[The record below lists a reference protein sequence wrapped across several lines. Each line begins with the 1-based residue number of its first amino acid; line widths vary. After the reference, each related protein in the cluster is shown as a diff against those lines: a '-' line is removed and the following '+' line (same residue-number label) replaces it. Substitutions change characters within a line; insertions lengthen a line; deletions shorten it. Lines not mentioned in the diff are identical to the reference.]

1 MRQQQFEL
9 KIPILALAQ
18 RRRRATAGR
27 RRGALFITLLGL
39 AMFLAI
45 PAFSQVVGGAI
56 SGTVRDQTGAVLPR
70 ANVSIQNVETG
81 FVRTLVSDGVGLYA
95 APSVAVGRYK
105 ITVSE
110 EGFQSQIKT
119 GIEIVVG
126 QSVEVD
132 FALSVGALQQSV
144 TVEVAPS
151 PVSLTL
157 QQTSGLVNERQVKDL
172 PLNGRSYDELVTLNP
187 AIVNYTSE
195 RSGGVG
201 TSNSSVGNMFS
212 ISGHRPQ
219 DNLFLLNGIEYT
231 GASLI
236 NVTPG
241 GASGQLLGVDA
252 VREFNVV
259 TDTYG
264 AEYGKRPG
272 GQVSIVTASGTNQSH
287 GTAYEFL
294 RNSALDSRNFFDQG
308 SIPSFQRNE
317 FGAALGGPIKKDK
330 LLYFGNYEGYRQN
343 LGLSDVTL
351 VPNNQARQ
359 GLVPNSSGTLTNVG
373 VASSVAP
380 LLALWPVANGPDLG
394 SGIAEAF
401 SHPLQR
407 IREDFG
413 TARIDDNLSSKDT
426 LFGVYTV
433 DDSGDSTPTAN
444 PLSSVVEY
452 LREQVVSL
460 QEQRVITASLLN
472 TARVGFSRAGYFFT
486 GQTPLNL
493 PGWVQGSPI
502 GAVVIGGGT
511 ALNAASQITAAGTNA
526 GSNLSAARNLFTVD
540 DHIFYTHGR
549 HQFEAGGWVQRIQ
562 ANDNLAQDQY
572 GQASFGSL
580 TNFLKGTV
588 GTFTV
593 VPSPTPVGW
602 RSLEAAWFVQ
612 DQVKL
617 RSNLNLRIG
626 FRAES
631 TDGWNE
637 SHDRASNF
645 VFVNGVIQ
653 TQPVV
658 GHSVFTDN
666 RAKFLPEP
674 RVGLAWDPFGK
685 SKTVIRAGFG
695 MYRSLLDDLDYRLD
709 QAAPF
714 NSTQSIKNVALS
726 TIQIVPGHSL
736 PAGSLISPSGIQP
749 NAQTPTVISYTLT
762 IEQQIATN
770 TTLSLGYIGS
780 RGYHELLSL
789 DANEPAPTVCPAGAC
804 PASLAAGT
812 IYYPTG
818 SPLSNPALTNTTTW
832 SSNGDSSYNALVVD
846 VNRRFGHGLQL
857 RGVYTYSK
865 NLDDGTAMNSSVGA
879 NAPGFVM
886 FPLNPRLDW
895 SPATTD
901 VRHLA
906 VINGSYELPVGTGKK
921 FLSTASGVK
930 GKLAE
935 GWRVS
940 AIESLQ
946 SGFPFTPQL
955 GFNPSNNGDSRNP
968 VRPSWNPAFTGNVIL
983 GGPNQYFNPNAF
995 VLPPAGTYGN
1005 AGRNVLNGAGLAGL
1019 DFSVLKSTAI
1029 SEKFHLQFRAEFFNL
1044 LNRANFGS
1052 PNAVVFSSASSTPAT
1067 TAGVITNTATT
1078 SRQIQFGL
1086 KLLF

>member
-1 MRQQQFEL
+1 MPAANSLGNNRRSAIFRL
-9 KIPILALAQ
+9 RSLAPWVVGLEV
-18 RRRRATAGR
+18 
-27 RRGALFITLLGL
+27 LL
-39 AMFLAI
+39 LAI
-45 PAFSQVVGGAI
+45 SLAVPGFSQVVGGAI
-56 SGTVRDQTGAVLPR
+56 SGTVRDQTGALLPG
-70 ANVSIQNVETG
+70 ATVSVENVETG
-81 FVRTLVSDGVGLYA
+81 FVRALVADGAGVYA

-105 ITVSE
+105 ITVSKQ
-110 EGFQSQIKT
+110 GFQSQIKT
-119 GIEIVVG
+119 GIEIFVG

-132 FALSVGALQQSV
+132 FALSVGALQQSL
-144 TVEVAPS
+144 TVEVVPP
-151 PVSLTL
+151 PVSLSL
-157 QQTSGLVNERQVKDL
+157 QQTSGLVNQRQVKDL
-172 PLNGRSYDELVTLNP
+172 PLNGRSYDELLTLNP

-201 TSNSSVGNMFS
+201 TSNSSVGNMFA

-259 TDTYG
+259 TGTYG

-272 GQVSIVTASGTNQSH
+272 GQVSIVTASGANQLH

-294 RNSALDSRNFFDQG
+294 RNSALDARNFFDQG
-308 SIPSFQRNE
+308 TVPPFQRDD

-330 LLYFGNYEGYRQN
+330 LLFFGNYEGYRQN

-351 VPNNQARQ
+351 VPDSQARL
-359 GLVPNSSGTLTNVG
+359 GFVPNSSGTLTNVG
-373 VASSVAP
+373 VAASVAP

-407 IREDFG
+407 VREDFG
-413 TARIDDNLSSKDT
+413 TARIDHNLSSKDT

-433 DDSGDSTPTAN
+433 DDSGDNTPTAN
-444 PLSSVVEY
+444 PLSSDLEY

-460 QEQRVITASLLN
+460 QEQRVITTSLLN

-486 GQTPLNL
+486 GQTPVNL
-493 PGWVQGSPI
+493 PGWVQGDPI
-502 GAVVIGGGT
+502 GAVVIGGGS
-511 ALNAASQITAAGTNA
+511 ALNAASQITLAGTNA
-526 GSNLSAARNLFTVD
+526 GSNLGTARNLFTLD
-540 DHIFYTHGR
+540 DHLFYSHGP
-549 HQFEAGGWVQRIQ
+549 HEFEAGVWVQRIQ

-580 TNFLKGTV
+580 TTFLKGTV

-626 FRAES
+626 LRAES
-631 TDGWNE
+631 TNGWNE

-645 VFVNGVIQ
+645 VFVDGVIQ

-658 GHSVFTDN
+658 GKSVFTDN
-666 RAKFLPEP
+666 RATFLPEP
-674 RVGLAWDPFGK
+674 RLGLAWDPFGR
-685 SKTVIRAGFG
+685 SQTVIRAGFG
-695 MYRSLLDDLDYRLD
+695 IYRSLLDDIDYRLD
-709 QAAPF
+709 QTAPF
-714 NSTQSIKNVALS
+714 NATQSLKNIALS
-726 TIQIVPGHSL
+726 TIQIVPGESL

-749 NAQTPTVISYTLT
+749 NAYTPTVISYTFT
-762 IEQQIATN
+762 IEQQIAPN
-770 TTLSLGYIGS
+770 TSLSLGYIGS
-780 RGYHELLSL
+780 RGYHEMLSL
-789 DANEPAPTVCPAGAC
+789 DANEPIPTVCPASPC

-812 IYYPTG
+812 IYYPSG
-818 SPLSNPALTNTTTW
+818 RPLANPSLTNTTTW
-832 SSNGDSSYNALVVD
+832 FSNGDSSYNALVVD
-846 VNRRFGHGLQL
+846 VSRRLSHGLQL

-886 FPLNPRLDW
+886 FPLNPKLDW

-901 VRHLA
+901 VRNLA
-906 VINGSYELPVGTGKK
+906 AINGSYELPLGSGKR
-921 FLSTASGVK
+921 FLAGAAGAK

-935 GWRVS
+935 GWRIG
-940 AIESLQ
+940 AIETLQ

-955 GFNPSNNGDSRNP
+955 GFNPTNNGDSRNP
-968 VRPSWNPAFTGNVIL
+968 IRPSWNPAFAGSVIP
-983 GGPNQYFNPNAF
+983 GSPNRYFDPNAF
-995 VLPPAGTYGN
+995 VLPSTGTYGN
-1005 AGRNVLNGAGLAGL
+1005 VARDVLAGPGLAGL
-1019 DFSVLKSTAI
+1019 DFSVLKATSLG
-1029 SEKFHLQFRAEFFNL
+1029 EKFRLQFRAEFFNI
-1044 LNRANFGS
+1044 LNRANFGT
-1052 PNAVVFSSASSTPAT
+1052 PNTVVFSSASSTPAT
-1067 TAGVITNTATT
+1067 TAGVITSTATT